1 MPNQPEM
8 TIREARPDDVDVL
21 VRFNAAMAQET
32 EGKSLDVERLTA
44 GVGAVFEAP
53 EKGFYLVAEVKGSV
67 VGSLLITYEWS
78 DWRNATFWWI
88 QSVYVKPDWRR
99 RGIYRAMHDWVY
111 DAARSRSNVCGIRLY
126 VDLDNEIAQNTYANL
141 GMVRAHYDLFEIDF
155 VYRA

>member
-21 VRFNAAMAQET
+21 VRFNAAMAKET
-32 EGKSLDVERLTA
+32 EDKSLDIERLTR
-44 GVGAVFEAP
+44 GVKAIFESP
-53 EKGFYLVAEVKGSV
+53 EKGFYMAAEAGGCV

-99 RGIYRAMHDWVY
+99 RGIYRAMHDWVHA
-111 DAARSRSNVCGIRLY
+111 AARSRPDVCGIRLY

-141 GMVRAHYDLFEIDF
+141 GMVRAHYYLFEIDF
-155 VYRA
+155 VYRT